1 MTTQT
6 YARVRLD
13 DSAMQARLGS
23 IPGWQLIGG
32 KLHREFLFPDFVAA
46 FSFMTGVSLI
56 AEKLNHHPEWT
67 NVWNRVTIDLSTHDA
82 GGITDRDFELA
93 DRINAAYSN
102 RKA

>member
-1 MTTQT
+1 MTTPT
-6 YARVRLD
+6 HARVRLD
-13 DSAMQARLGS
+13 DSAVQARLGS

-46 FSFMTGVSLI
+46 FSFMTGVALI

>member
-6 YARVRLD
+6 DARVRLD

-46 FSFMTGVSLI
+46 FSFMTGVALI

>member
-1 MTTQT
+1 MTTPT
-6 YARVRLD
+6 DARVRLD

-46 FSFMTGVSLI
+46 FSCMTGVALI